1 MEVVNNVMNKHV
13 EQKIVVGK
21 RVVVNCAIQNTK
33 RENIAK
39 ENQIKF
45 ATNNG

>member
-1 MEVVNNVMNKHV
+1 MNKQV
-13 EQKIVVGK
+13 EQKIAVGK
-21 RVVVNCAIQNTK
+21 HVVVNCAIQNTK

-39 ENQIKF
+39 ENQTTF